1 MIVKPHVL
9 VLHDDP
15 GMYWF
20 VAICVVIMGIV
31 MQAEFRQQHAE
42 MQKGGEDDGYS
53 DRSLV
58 GRGADERG

>member
-20 VAICVVIMGIV
+20 VAICVVIMPS
-31 MQAEFRQQHAE
+31 F
-42 MQKGGEDDGYS
+42 
-53 DRSLV
+53 
-58 GRGADERG
+58 